1 MDNRVRDASFG
12 SDRLD
17 ILTRIEMEERG
28 SVDSR
33 MGMFSPLLLPHPD
46 DEYLSDSE
54 GMVSPRLNGG
64 IDYVGQ
70 NLRMVMISRSCI
82 WRKAV
87 LLYNFLFPQ
96 LDLNRHPSSLIVLL
110 CFFLLRRRCTF

>member
-1 MDNRVRDASFG
+1 MDENRVRDASFG
-12 SDRLD
+12 SDRIDMLA
-17 ILTRIEMEERG
+17 RIEMEERG

-46 DEYLSDSE
+46 DEYFSDSE

-70 NLRMVMISRSCI
+70 NLRMVMILGERP
-82 WRKAV
+82 
-87 LLYNFLFPQ
+87 FLF
-96 LDLNRHPSSLIVLL
+96 LV
-110 CFFLLRRRCTF
+110 FFTSPT